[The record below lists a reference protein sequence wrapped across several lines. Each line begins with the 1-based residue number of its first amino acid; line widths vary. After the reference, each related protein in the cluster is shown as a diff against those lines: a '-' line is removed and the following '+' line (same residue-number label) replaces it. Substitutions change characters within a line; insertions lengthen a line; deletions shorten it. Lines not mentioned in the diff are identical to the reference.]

1 MVLAVVA
8 TVAED
13 DSDSMHSADER
24 VAARPVALPY
34 AVVVAVE
41 VVDYFYSVA
50 TALETTHQMTER
62 THRPNRDAE
71 AAAWLIFYPTID
83 TAKRLRSICSR
94 SSFLSLLDSPGSSY
108 PCLALIVAKDRTGC
122 CAHRTFV

>member
-41 VVDYFYSVA
+41 VVDYFDSVA

-71 AAAWLIFYPTID
+71 AAAWLIFTQ
-83 TAKRLRSICSR
+83 RLIQRNVFDRFAPGRPSCP
-94 SSFLSLLDSPGSSY
+94 SLILP
-108 PCLALIVAKDRTGC
+108 ALRTLVL
-122 CAHRTFV
+122 RL